1 MTVEELKAIFL
12 HVVKDNYFNFDG
24 RASRYE
30 YWWFVVINLVISGVC
45 TLLDQ
50 LVGMAIFSGI
60 LCLALL
66 LPGLGLCVRR
76 LHDINKSGWW
86 ILLAFIPFV
95 GAIILL
101 VWAAQKGDPEANDFG
116 EVPTDNFAPAAE

>member
-1 MTVEELKAIFL
+1 MTVKELKAIFL
-12 HVVKDNYFNFDG
+12 HVVKDNYYNFDG

-30 YWWFVVINLVISGVC
+30 YWWFVVINLVISCVC
-45 TLLDQ
+45 SLLDQ
-50 LVGMAIFSGI
+50 LVGLAIFSGL

-86 ILLAFIPFV
+86 VLIALIPFV
-95 GAIILL
+95 GAIILII
-101 VWAAQKGDPEANDFG
+101 WAAKPGDAESNDFG
-116 EVPTDNFAPAAE
+116 EVPTDEYAKVTE

>member
-1 MTVEELKAIFL
+1 MTVQELKAIFL
-12 HVVKDNYFNFDG
+12 HVVKDNYCNFEG

-30 YWWFVVINLVISGVC
+30 YWWFVVINLVLSCVC
-45 TLLDQ
+45 TVLDQ
-50 LVGMAIFSGI
+50 LVGLAIFSGI

-86 ILLAFIPFV
+86 LFLGLIPFV
-95 GAIILL
+95 GAIIIL
-101 VWAAQKGDPEANDFG
+101 VWAAQKGDEAANDFG
-116 EVPTDNFAPAAE
+116 EVPIDNFAPKAE

>member
-1 MTVEELKAIFL
+1 MTVQELKAIFL

-30 YWWFVVINLVISGVC
+30 YWWFVVINIVISGVC

-50 LVGMAIFSGI
+50 AIGLAIFSGI
-60 LCLALL
+60 VGLALL

-76 LHDINKSGWW
+76 LHDINKPGWW
-86 ILLAFIPFV
+86 VLLILIPFV
-95 GAIILL
+95 GAIILI
-101 VWAAQKGDPEANDFG
+101 VWAAQPGNPEANDYG
-116 EVPTDNFAPAAE
+116 DVPTDDYAQVAE

>member
-1 MTVEELKAIFL
+1 MTVQELKAIFL
-12 HVVKDNYFNFDG
+12 HVVKDNYFNLDG

-30 YWWFVVINLVISGVC
+30 YWWFVVINLALSCVC

-86 ILLAFIPFV
+86 ALLALIPFV
-95 GAIILL
+95 GAIILI
-101 VWAAQKGDPEANDFG
+101 VWVAQKGDAAANNYG
-116 EVPTDNFAPAAE
+116 EVPTDDYARVAE